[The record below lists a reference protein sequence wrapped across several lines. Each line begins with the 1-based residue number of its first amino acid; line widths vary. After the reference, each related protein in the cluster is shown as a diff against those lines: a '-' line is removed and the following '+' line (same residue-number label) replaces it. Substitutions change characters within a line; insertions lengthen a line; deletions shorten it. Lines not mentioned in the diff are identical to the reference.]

1 MFNKKKD
8 QTESSPVP
16 DKKANKPHESPLLT
30 TRSSAII

>member
-16 DKKANKPHESPLLT
+16 DKKANKTYETPLLAAK
-30 TRSSAII
+30 SLGGL